1 MSHRCG
7 KHVLLSAPASPRS
20 GWIACAVHRMGDTQ
34 LDHLFGRIVGL
45 EFHGEE
51 VLAFGW
57 IIHHAMLDGPRDA

>member
-20 GWIACAVHRMGDTQ
+20 GWIACAVHRMGGTQ
-34 LDHLFGRIVGL
+34 RDHLFNRIVGL
-45 EFHGEE
+45 EFDGEE

-57 IIHHAMLDGPRDA
+57 IIHHAMLEGTP